1 MVCPPTLK
9 KNGVRKSALFL
20 YKEEIIKTFLGEKKE
35 NIRNTVITRY
45 STNLTISHPCNAAK
59 VSEDKF

>member
-20 YKEEIIKTFLGEKKE
+20 YKEEIIKTFLGERKKGKYKK
-35 NIRNTVITRY
+35 Y
-45 STNLTISHPCNAAK
+45 SDHPIF
-59 VSEDKF
+59 DQPHH